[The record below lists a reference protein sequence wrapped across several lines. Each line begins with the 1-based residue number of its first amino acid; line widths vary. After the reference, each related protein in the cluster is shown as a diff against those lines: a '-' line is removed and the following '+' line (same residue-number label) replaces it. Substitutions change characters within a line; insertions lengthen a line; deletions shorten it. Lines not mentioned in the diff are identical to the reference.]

1 MTMHYTA
8 LDTLQHQ
15 IRLLHLSPSPNRRH
29 NIVCHFSITSLST
42 GGEHCAYEALS
53 YAWGEPLLDK
63 SVQLGGNQFAVT
75 SNLLSILRAIRYA
88 DKSRIIWVDAIC
100 IDQHNVLE
108 RSHQVSRMNDI
119 YSKASNVI
127 VWLGEPRS
135 DAALAF
141 DFLQEF
147 GHPDDECP
155 TLRRAERN
163 AEQTAM
169 SVRSLLTR
177 PWWMRIWTAQ
187 EWILAKSSTFQCG
200 QHTLG
205 GDVLLRCLDHFRR
218 HVKSVNC
225 CDMQLA
231 SDFLFQIG
239 DSLQPMLALE
249 SVKQSYAEQDFSYSL
264 GFLRVRQA
272 TDPRDKVYGVLA
284 LAAQRYVG
292 LLKADYNLLV
302 EKVYEQIT
310 VALIQRTGN
319 LNVLSHVAP
328 NQPRNLDVPSFVPD
342 WTVEIGK
349 EYSSD
354 WTARFRYLCRYNAC
368 KGRPANFISAPGT
381 IKVRGTIIDS
391 VVTLVSRRLGS
402 YRKTRSYCNEI
413 LDDMYKIAKPNGDE
427 YYYGQYQTR
436 KEAFWLTMCGGIE
449 DAGARKQGYISRRRL
464 ESYRCFETWEEWFR
478 GPRTTYQTSDYQL
491 RSITDSIASVS
502 KGRTF
507 CTTRKGLMG
516 WVPKLSR
523 SGDVVAVLTGGR
535 VPFILRPH
543 DGFFEMLGDAYIH
556 GIMDGEA
563 LGTLYDLEYLEMR

>member
-1 MTMHYTA
+1 MHYTA
-8 LDTLQHQ
+8 LDTSQHQ
-15 IRLLHLSPSPNRRH
+15 IRLLHLTPSSNRRH
-29 NIVCHFSITSLST
+29 SIVCHFSITSLSA
-42 GGEHCAYEALS
+42 GGQHCDYEALS
-53 YAWGEPLLDK
+53 YAWGEPVLDRT
-63 SVQLGGNQFAVT
+63 VQIGGTQFAVT
-75 SNLLSILRAIRYA
+75 ANLLSILRALRYG
-88 DKSRIIWVDAIC
+88 DRVRRLWIDAIS

-141 DFLQEF
+141 EFLRDF
-147 GHPDDECP
+147 GNPGGYP
-155 TLRRAERN
+155 PSRRVERN

-177 PWWMRIWTAQ
+177 SWWTRIWTAQ
-187 EWILAKSSTFQCG
+187 EWILAKHSVFQSG
-200 QHTLG
+200 QLTLDG
-205 GDVLLRCLDHFRR
+205 GVLLQCLDHFRR
-218 HVKSVNC
+218 HVKSVDC

-292 LLKADYNLLV
+292 LLKADYTLPV
-302 EKVYEQIT
+302 ERVYEQIT

-319 LNVLSHVAP
+319 LDIFSHIAP
-328 NQPRNLDVPSFVPD
+328 NQTRTLDVPSFVPD

-349 EYSSD
+349 EYSGD
-354 WTARFRYLCRYNAC
+354 WTARFRNLGRYNAC
-368 KGRPANFISAPGT
+368 QGKPADFQSAPGT
-381 IKVRGTIIDS
+381 IRIRGLVTDS
-391 VVTLVSRRLGS
+391 IVTMAPRRLGS

-413 LDDMYKIAKPNGDE
+413 LDDMYEIAKPDDDE
-427 YYYGQYQTR
+427 YYQGQHQTR
-436 KEAFWLTMCGGIE
+436 KEAFWLAMCGGFE
-449 DAGARKQGYISRRRL
+449 DLGSQKRDYISKSRL
-464 ESYRCFETWEEWFR
+464 LSYQCFEDWEEWFR

-491 RSITDSIASVS
+491 RSVTDSIASVS

-507 CTTRKGLMG
+507 CTTEKGLMG
-516 WVPKLSR
+516 WIPKLSR
-523 SGDVVAVLTGGR
+523 PGDVVAVLTGGR
-535 VPFILRPH
+535 VPFVLRPNS
-543 DGFFEMLGDAYIH
+543 GYYEMLGDAYIH

-563 LGTLYDLEYLEMR
+563 MGITEDLDYIELR

>member
-1 MTMHYTA
+1 MHYTA
-8 LDTLQHQ
+8 LDTSQHQ
-15 IRLLHLSPSPNRRH
+15 IRLLHLTPSPHRRH
-29 NIVCHFSITSLST
+29 GIVCHFSIISLSA
-42 GGEHCAYEALS
+42 GGQHCDYEALS
-53 YAWGEPLLDK
+53 YAWGEPVLDRA
-63 SVQLGGNQFAVT
+63 VQLGGHQFAVT
-75 SNLLSILRAIRYA
+75 ANLLSILRALRYA
-88 DKSRIIWVDAIC
+88 NKSRTIWVDAIC
-100 IDQHNVLE
+100 IDQHNILE

-119 YSKASNVI
+119 YSQASNVI

-141 DFLQEF
+141 GFLEEF
-147 GHPDDECP
+147 GHTGDEHLP
-155 TLRRAERN
+155 LDRVGRN
-163 AEQTAM
+163 AEQIAM

-177 PWWMRIWTAQ
+177 SWWTRIWTAQ
-187 EWILAKSSTFQCG
+187 EWILAKSSTFHSG

-205 GDVLLRCLDHFRR
+205 GGVLLRCLDHFRR
-218 HVKSVNC
+218 HVKSLDC
-225 CDMQLA
+225 CNMQLS
-231 SDFLFQIG
+231 SDFLFQLG
-239 DSLQPMLALE
+239 DSLQPILALG

-264 GFLRVRQA
+264 GFLRMRQA

-292 LLKADYNLLV
+292 LLKADYTLPV
-302 EKVYEQIT
+302 ERVYEQIT

-319 LNVLSHVAP
+319 LDILSHITP

-354 WTARFRYLCRYNAC
+354 WTARFRNLGKYNAC
-368 KGRPANFISAPGT
+368 HGESADFKSALGT
-381 IKVRGTIIDS
+381 FKVRGIVIDS
-391 VVTLVSRRLGS
+391 IVTMVSRRLGW
-402 YRKTRSYCNEI
+402 YRKTRAYCNAI
-413 LDDMYKIAKPNGDE
+413 LDDMYEVAKPVDDE

-449 DAGARKQGYISRRRL
+449 DVRLQQRLQISKRRL
-464 ESYRCFETWEEWFR
+464 ASYQCFESWEEWFR
-478 GPRTTYQTSDYQL
+478 GPRTTYQTSNHQL
-491 RSITDSIASVS
+491 RSVTDSIASVS

-507 CTTRKGLMG
+507 CTTKKGLMG

-523 SGDVVAVLTGGR
+523 PEDIVAVLTGGR

-543 DGFFEMLGDAYIH
+543 EGCYEVLGDAYIH

-563 LGTLYDLEYLEMR
+563 LDTTYDS